1 MVHCVAAPGDM
12 AMMSVAEKGLFMTF
26 VMSFVSQNFLN
37 QGTAAAC
44 LQVVNAVLT
53 GTDIHTEL
61 SGYVAEHLI

>member
-1 MVHCVAAPGDM
+1 
-12 AMMSVAEKGLFMTF
+12 MTF